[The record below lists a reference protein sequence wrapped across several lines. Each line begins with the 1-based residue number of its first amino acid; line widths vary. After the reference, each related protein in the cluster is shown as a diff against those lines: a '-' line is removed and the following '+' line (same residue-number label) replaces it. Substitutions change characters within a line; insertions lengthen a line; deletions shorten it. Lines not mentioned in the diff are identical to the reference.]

1 MAEDINWK
9 KRFCEMKETVL
20 KLMVVLRWEI
30 RGTLE
35 DRPAVLI
42 TLEMRNGWQ
51 QNNRNSESVTY

>member
-1 MAEDINWK
+1 
-9 KRFCEMKETVL
+9 MKETVL